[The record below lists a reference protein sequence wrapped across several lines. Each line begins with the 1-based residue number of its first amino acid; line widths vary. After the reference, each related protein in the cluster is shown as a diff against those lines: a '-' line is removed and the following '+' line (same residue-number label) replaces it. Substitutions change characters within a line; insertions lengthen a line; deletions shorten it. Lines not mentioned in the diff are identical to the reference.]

1 MLEKFNI
8 HKPIIQAPMAGA
20 TTPKLVSACCEAGI
34 LGSIGAGY
42 LNGEETRAF
51 IQEVKRATNKPFAV
65 NLFIQEQ
72 PQIDTNVLQ
81 QARMALQPIYE
92 QLNIPAVQT
101 VVSDELYAGQLQAV
115 IEEQVPICSFTFGI
129 PTASDIQRLKEAG
142 IYTIGTAT
150 TLQEALAVE
159 AAGLDAVVAQGKEA
173 GGHRGSFIEPIEL
186 IPQRELLR
194 QIIDNVT
201 IPVIAAGGIMTAEH
215 VQEALQAG
223 AAAVQLGTVFLVATE
238 SEISP
243 VHKEAI
249 LQSKESS
256 TTLTKA
262 FTGKIARGLANE
274 FTEQLKEAA
283 VAPYPLQHHLT
294 VSIRK
299 ESAKQ
304 KRPEFLSLWMG
315 ENSFMATEAPIAN
328 IVETMLKNI
337 D

>member
-1 MLEKFNI
+1 MLEKFDI

-20 TTPKLVSACCEAGI
+20 TTPKLVIAACEAGI

-42 LNGEETRAF
+42 LNGDETRAF
-51 IQEVKRATNKPFAV
+51 IQDVKKGTNKPFAV

-72 PQIDTNVLQ
+72 PHIDTNVLQ
-81 QARMALQPIYE
+81 HARMALQPIYE
-92 QLNIPAVQT
+92 QLAIPAVQT
-101 VVSDELYAGQLQAV
+101 VISDELYTGQLQAV
-115 IEEQVPICSFTFGI
+115 IDEQVPICSFTFGI
-129 PTASDIQRLKEAG
+129 PTAVDIKRLKDAG
-142 IYTIGTAT
+142 IFTIGTAT

-186 IPQRELLR
+186 IGQKELLE
-194 QIIDNVT
+194 QIIGKVN

-215 VQEALQAG
+215 VQLALQAG
-223 AAAVQLGTVFLVATE
+223 AVAVQVGTAFLVATE
-238 SEISP
+238 SDISP

-249 LQSKESS
+249 LQSKAKS

-262 FTGKIARGLANE
+262 FTGKYARGLANE
-274 FTEQLKEAA
+274 FTEQLKEAV

-294 VSIRK
+294 LAIRK

-315 ENSFMATEAPIAN
+315 ENSYMATEASVAT
-328 IVETMLKNI
+328 IVDSLIKNI
-337 D
+337 K